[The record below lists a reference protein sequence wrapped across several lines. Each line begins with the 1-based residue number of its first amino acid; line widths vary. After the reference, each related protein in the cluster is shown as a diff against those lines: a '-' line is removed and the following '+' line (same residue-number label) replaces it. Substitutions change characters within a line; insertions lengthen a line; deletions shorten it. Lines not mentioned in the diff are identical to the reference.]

1 MSHIKCVCIR
11 LKTKLSCILA
21 MVPSS
26 LILMTHHALI
36 NTLNKLITLQWCA
49 NNPQNVSAI
58 EKNKGFT
65 GFQTF
70 RLCSVI
76 LGKIPGIFFESEL
89 FFCPL

>member
-11 LKTKLSCILA
+11 FKTKLSCILA
-21 MVPSS
+21 MVPPS
-26 LILMTHHALI
+26 LILMNHHALI

-58 EKNKGFT
+58 EKNKVGGST

-76 LGKIPGIFFESEL
+76 LGEDPWNIL
-89 FFCPL
+89 